1 MNQSYPRA
9 EASDMLDTFLV
20 QSPMSRSER
29 RIMHLTD
36 IQVDAYE
43 LFVVSEPP
51 SIRLKSVSSTEME
64 EVDFRVRGILCQSY
78 LPPMSRVNEEYKA
91 GFLRQ
96 TFHLTACKSDSPFFN
111 YFPIV
116 DQVVDL
122 FRRGFPTCTFA
133 APTIPR
139 FESRSCI
146 LTYNPYFSKRKDT
159 PNSES
164 VPFGPGVDPKGVLEK
179 YQPQNMHHTSDNR
192 VRYFQRTVDEDNCAS
207 LKDMNPIVFQ
217 NGDIVEVRFS
227 FVAHTTKTY
236 GHYQVCMTA
245 RALVLL
251 HDKFRQASS
260 HNGGNGRSVV
270 HHALALPLK
279 RNDYSDEEDRENKK
293 MRT

>member
-20 QSPMSRSER
+20 QSPMSQSER

-78 LPPMSRVNEEYKA
+78 LHPMSRVNEEYKA

-116 DQVVDL
+116 NQ
-122 FRRGFPTCTFA
+122 
-133 APTIPR
+133 
-139 FESRSCI
+139 
-146 LTYNPYFSKRKDT
+146 DT

-164 VPFGPGVDPKGVLEK
+164 VPFGPGVDPKCVLEK

-236 GHYQVCMTA
+236 GHYQVCMTTH
-245 RALVLL
+245 ALVLL
-251 HDKFRQASS
+251 HEKFRQASS